1 MRMLGLNPKKQ
12 KQSGS
17 PNFGVIFI
25 SHLSGIP
32 SGDSAVAADLAAAS
46 ASAAALASPRRLLRA
61 TPERKVIL
69 AQRRWS
75 GTEDGQR

>member
-12 KQSGS
+12 KKSGS

-46 ASAAALASPRRLLRA
+46 ASALASPRRLLRA